1 MQVNKKFKTLHDL
14 GDFLIQLGNEL
25 KQMPNIIL
33 LEEDKSQKQT
43 EDSKG
48 KRLKMRKKMF
58 DEDKLNDLAA
68 RLPQM
73 NRDEAEK
80 SLSELTYNE
89 LKLIARKYKISG
101 RGRKSKKALLGVIL
115 YNLYDF
121 KAGHEL
127 LRNFSSEH
135 P

>member
-1 MQVNKKFKTLHDL
+1 
-14 GDFLIQLGNEL
+14 
-25 KQMPNIIL
+25 MPNIIL

-89 LKLIARKYKISG
+89 LKLIAGKYKISG
-101 RGRKSKKALLGVIL
+101 RGRKRKK
-115 YNLYDF
+115 
-121 KAGHEL
+121 
-127 LRNFSSEH
+127 
-135 P
+135 PC